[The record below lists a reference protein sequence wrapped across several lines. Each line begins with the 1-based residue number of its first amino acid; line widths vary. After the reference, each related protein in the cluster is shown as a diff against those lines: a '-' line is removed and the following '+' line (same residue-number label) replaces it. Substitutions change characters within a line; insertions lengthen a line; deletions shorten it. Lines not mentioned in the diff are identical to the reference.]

1 MEITRRR
8 RTIWRCDAVRPGCGS
23 ARRVSRGQS
32 QLAGGIEDADCV
44 AMRCDGNPLLLLLAG
59 TRFASDSAPT
69 TNVLASGGSLGPPLS
84 LSLSLSLILEWLAS
98 SVDSCALHDTVEGAV
113 ATSNNTA
120 GRAQAFS
127 TTRLAQSAAA
137 AAGLRD
143 PATDDGTRS
152 RREE

>member
-1 MEITRRR
+1 
-8 RTIWRCDAVRPGCGS
+8 
-23 ARRVSRGQS
+23 
-32 QLAGGIEDADCV
+32 
-44 AMRCDGNPLLLLLAG
+44 MRCDGNPLLAG
-59 TRFASDSAPT
+59 MRFASDSAPT

-84 LSLSLSLILEWLAS
+84 LSLILEWLA

-127 TTRLAQSAAA
+127 TTRLAHSTAA